1 LYVTMVKGGIKGN
14 IIPDTCDVLV
24 DRRYI
29 PEEKSV
35 QVEREVARVVRD
47 FAQEAGVK
55 VVMRPVLG
63 YDPMYTPP
71 NHRLVQVVRKH
82 ARKVLGRDA
91 PPRGSQ
97 GSTDMAAVSGLGVPV
112 AVIGAMRADSSI
124 HGIDEH
130 VRINDLVSVTKILA
144 HSYLELLPVHSH

>member
-1 LYVTMVKGGIKGN
+1 MRPGLYVTMVKGGIKGN
-14 IIPDTCDVLV
+14 IIPDSCDVLV

-35 QVEREVARVVRD
+35 QVEREVAGVVRD
-47 FAQEAGVK
+47 FAREAGVK

-82 ARKVLGRDA
+82 ARKVLR
-91 PPRGSQ
+91 
-97 GSTDMAAVSGLGVPV
+97 L
-112 AVIGAMRADSSI
+112 
-124 HGIDEH
+124 
-130 VRINDLVSVTKILA
+130 
-144 HSYLELLPVHSH
+144 